1 MWTGAMAIYFKSDK
15 IQKGLSQNSQSL
27 GQDSNLG
34 PRVFEGIP
42 PVLSNLVAEIN
53 EAVSKETVKMR
64 TSEK

>member
-1 MWTGAMAIYFKSDK
+1 MAIYFESDK
-15 IQKGLSQNSQSL
+15 IQKGLSKNSQTL

-34 PRVFEGIP
+34 PRELEGIP
-42 PVLSNLVAEIN
+42 PVLSNFVAEIN